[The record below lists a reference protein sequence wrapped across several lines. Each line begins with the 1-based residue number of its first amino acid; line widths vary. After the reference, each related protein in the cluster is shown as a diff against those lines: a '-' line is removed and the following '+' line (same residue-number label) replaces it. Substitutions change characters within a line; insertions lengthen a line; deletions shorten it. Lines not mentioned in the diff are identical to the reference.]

1 MDFDRFLAL
10 PRPSALALA
19 PDGSRLVAAIGQYDD
34 ASGKLISALWELD
47 PTGATEPQ
55 RLTRSAGGESQP
67 VFHADGSLYFVSAR
81 DDEKSALWRLP
92 AAGEAERV
100 CGADDVRI
108 GGSTVVIATSMLPGS
123 KDAADDEAQRKERK
137 TSGILHTSSPV
148 RVWGSELGPDETRL
162 QVANGIDLTPT
173 PGNALI
179 ETEYAAAP
187 DGRTVIAKWFVSRGD
202 WPLVQL
208 VAIDTATGDRR
219 VLAEDPEAGFYSPV
233 VSPDSRYVVA
243 TRWDDPQ
250 PDTAPWVTLVLIDL
264 ETGERRDLVNDP
276 AVWPSD
282 SATPVFTPDSSAL
295 YFVADDHGDRPIVRV
310 DLETGVRTRIT
321 DAGSYTSI
329 QVAPD
334 GSALFALHHDMDSPH
349 APVRVDLATGDV
361 VRLMPSEVE
370 LPGRVERVEATAPD
384 GATIPGWLLLPNT
397 DGPAPLVLRVH
408 GGPDASAGGWNWRWN
423 PWWLVAAG
431 YAVLLPDPALS
442 IGYGKEFIERGWQGW
457 GATVYDDVI
466 ALTDVVE
473 QRPDI
478 DATRTAA
485 IGGSFGGYMVNWI
498 AGHTDRFRC
507 LISHAGIW
515 HLAGFQGTADYSGY
529 FARQFGTPEDRPER
543 YAERSPSQYLKNITT
558 PILVTHGGQDQR
570 VPTSQGNHLFADLQR
585 RGVES
590 AYLSFPD
597 EGHMIL
603 KPANARL
610 WNQTM
615 IDWLDRHLR

>member
-1 MDFDRFLAL
+1 MNFDRYLAL
-10 PRPSALALA
+10 PRPSALALPHDA
-19 PDGSRLVAAIGQYDD
+19 SRLVAVIARYDE
-34 ASGKLISALWELD
+34 ASGKVINALWELD

-67 VFHADGSLYFVSAR
+67 AFHPDGSLYFVSTR

-92 AAGEAERV
+92 ATGEAERV
-100 CGADDVRI
+100 CGADGVRI
-108 GGSTVVIATSMLPGS
+108 GGSTVVVTTSMLPGS
-123 KDAADDEAQRKERK
+123 KDAADDEAQRKDRK
-137 TSGILHTSSPV
+137 TSGILHTGTPT

-173 PGNALI
+173 PGNALVD
-179 ETEYAAAP
+179 TEYAVAP
-187 DGRTVIAKWFVSRGD
+187 DGRTVVAKWFVNRRD
-202 WPLVQL
+202 WPVTQL

-219 VLAEDPEAGFYSPV
+219 VLAEDPEAGFYEPA

-243 TRWDDPQ
+243 VRWDDPH
-250 PDTAPWVTLVLIDL
+250 PDIAPAVVLVLIDL
-264 ETGERRDLVNDP
+264 ETGERRDLVKDRP
-276 AVWPSD
+276 TDAS
-282 SATPVFTPDSSAL
+282 SPVFAPDGSAV
-295 YFVADDHGDRPIVRV
+295 YFIADDHGDRPIMRV
-310 DLETGVRTRIT
+310 DLETGVPTRVT
-321 DAGSYTSI
+321 GAGSYEGI

-334 GSALFALHHDMDSPH
+334 GSALFSLHHAMDSPH
-349 APVRVDLATGDV
+349 VPVRVDVATGDV
-361 VRLMPSEVE
+361 VQLMSSEVE
-370 LPGRVERVEATAPD
+370 LPGRVERVQATAPD
-384 GATIPGWLLLPNT
+384 GATIPGWLLLPDT
-397 DGPAPLVLRVH
+397 AEPAPLVLRVH
-408 GGPDASAGGWNWRWN
+408 GGPDASASGWNWRWN

-442 IGYGKEFIERGWQGW
+442 TGYGMEFIERGWKTW
-457 GATVYDDVI
+457 ATTVYDDVI

-473 QRPDI
+473 QRPGI

-507 LISHAGIW
+507 LVSHAGIW

-529 FARQFGTPEDRPER
+529 FARQFGTPEERPER
-543 YAERSPSQYLKNITT
+543 YVERSPAQYLQNITT
-558 PILVTHGGQDQR
+558 PILVTHGGRDER
-570 VPTSQGNHLFADLQR
+570 VPTSQGHHLYADLQR

-597 EGHMIL
+597 EGHTIQ
-603 KPANARL
+603 KPANARF

-615 IDWLDRHLR
+615 VDWLDRHLR